1 MPLRRHLR
9 PGHLEIGVDEAGR
22 GCLAGPVT
30 AAAVVLYPGHRSPR
44 DLDDSKAT
52 DAARRE
58 ELRHWIEAN
67 ALAWAVGWAS
77 PAEIDA
83 ENILQA
89 SMTAMH
95 RAIDGCRQ
103 NLRDALCSDR
113 APLSAPGALPA
124 GFADRPHALLI
135 DGHYFRPYP
144 GLEHSCQVKGDA
156 RFQAIAAASV
166 LAKTHRDERM
176 RELHAR
182 HPEYAWDSNK
192 GYPTPPHRRALAAH
206 GVTEWHRRSFAPVR
220 ARLRASGTE
229 GPLL

>member
-9 PGHLEIGVDEAGR
+9 PGRLEIGVDEAGR

-30 AAAVVLYPGHRSPR
+30 AAAVVLYPGRRSPR
-44 DLDDSKAT
+44 DLDDSKLT

-58 ELRHWIEAN
+58 ELRRWIEAN

-103 NLRDALCSDR
+103 NLRDALR
-113 APLSAPGALPA
+113 NA
-124 GFADRPHALLI
+124 GFAARPHALLI

-144 GLEHSCQVKGDA
+144 GVEHSCQVGGDA

-166 LAKTHRDERM
+166 LAKTHRDARM

-192 GYPTPPHRRALAAH
+192 GYPTPPHRRALAEH
-206 GVTEWHRRSFAPVR
+206 GVTEWHRRSFGPVR
-220 ARLRASGTE
+220 ARLRTSGTE
-229 GPLL
+229 GPLC

>member
-9 PGHLEIGVDEAGR
+9 RGRIEIGVDEAGR

-30 AAAVVLYPGHRSPR
+30 AAAVVLHPGRRSPR

-52 DAARRE
+52 DEARRG
-58 ELRHWIEAN
+58 ELRAWIETH

-95 RAIDGCRQ
+95 RAVDGCRQ
-103 NLRDALCSDR
+103 NLQTALR
-113 APLSAPGALPA
+113 AAGPALPPGYA
-124 GFADRPHALLI
+124 ARAVALLI

-144 GLEHSCQVKGDA
+144 GLPHDCEIKGDT

-176 RELHAR
+176 RTLHAA
-182 HPEYAWDSNK
+182 HPQYAWDSNK
-192 GYPTPPHRRALAAH
+192 GYPTPPHRRALVEY

-220 ARLRASGTE
+220 ECL
-229 GPLL
+229 

>member
-9 PGHLEIGVDEAGR
+9 PGRLEIGVDEAGR

-30 AAAVVLYPGHRSPR
+30 AAAVVLFPGRRSPR

-52 DAARRE
+52 DAARRG
-58 ELRHWIEAN
+58 ELRAWIEAN

-103 NLRDALCSDR
+103 NLQAALRDAAGPTGGSRD
-113 APLSAPGALPA
+113 LPA
-124 GFADRPHALLI
+124 ALAARPRALLI

-144 GLEHSCQVKGDA
+144 GLEHSCEVKGDA

-176 RELHAR
+176 RALHDE
-182 HPEYAWDSNK
+182 HPAYAWDSNK
-192 GYPTPPHRRALAAH
+192 GYPTPPHRRALAEH
-206 GVTEWHRRSFAPVR
+206 GVTVWHRRSFGPVR
-220 ARLRASGTE
+220 ERLLAAERDAPT
-229 GPLL
+229 